1 MKFIK
6 NLLGK
11 QEETPKWDIK
21 PSSKR
26 PAPRKETA
34 FDEPLPS
41 LKPKE
46 KNPFL
51 DDEQLDSI
59 QLEADAVP
67 EDNPYQ
73 SQSHSWQDELDND
86 TRKLKTIQIQEKS
99 EKPVGRQNNPY
110 DVGSVESGW
119 KK

>member
-21 PSSKR
+21 PSSQR

-34 FDEPLPS
+34 FDESLPPLQ
-41 LKPKE
+41 PKE
-46 KNPFL
+46 KDPFL
-51 DDEQLDSI
+51 DDERLASI

-73 SQSHSWQDELDND
+73 SHSWQDELDSD

-99 EKPVGRQNNPY
+99 EKPVGSQNNPY